1 MDKVLIVVV
10 FLMALVACA
19 IEPES
24 STREVWDDQLF
35 GRWDVTVKTPNG
47 NFPSWWEIYRQD
59 EVIVGRFVG
68 RLGSSRPIDRLE
80 VIGDQFKFSLPIQY
94 EEHKTDL
101 MFSGRLGQGR
111 LKGTTNAE
119 NGSILEWEAFRAP
132 DLEMP
137 SDPRWGE
144 PIQLFNGTN
153 LRGWKAR
160 HLEAPNNW
168 RAKDGVLANTD
179 KGTDLMTDDVFQDF
193 KLHTEFRYPQ
203 GSNSGVYLRGRYEVQ
218 VQDDFGKEP
227 SNLNIGAVYGF
238 LTPTKNAAKKADEW
252 QSLDITLLG
261 RRITIELNGE
271 MIVEKQEIP
280 GITGGALN
288 SHEGEAGPI
297 LLQGD
302 HGPVYFRNL
311 MLTPVKQ

>member
-1 MDKVLIVVV
+1 MKKVLIVVV
-10 FLMALVACA
+10 FLIAFGACA
-19 IEPES
+19 TEPEL
-24 STREVWDDQLF
+24 STREASADKLF
-35 GRWDVTVKTPNG
+35 GRWDVTVKTSDG
-47 NFPSWWEIYRQD
+47 HFPSWWEIYRQD

-68 RLGSSRPIDRLE
+68 RVGSARLIDKVE
-80 VIGDQFKFSLPIQY
+80 VTGDRFKFSLPIQY

-101 MFSGRLGQGR
+101 MFSGQLVQGR

-119 NGSILEWEAFRAP
+119 NGSTLEWEAVRAP
-132 DLEMP
+132 DLNMP
-137 SDPRWGE
+137 PDPRWGD
-144 PIQLFNGTN
+144 PIQLFNGTS

-168 RAKDGVLANTD
+168 RAEDGVLANTG
-179 KGTDLMTDDVFQDF
+179 KGTDLATDDVFQDF
-193 KLHTEFRYPQ
+193 KLHTEFKYPR

-227 SNLNIGAVYGF
+227 SKINIGGVYGF
-238 LTPTKNAAKKADEW
+238 LAPTKNAAKKANEW
-252 QSLDITLLG
+252 QSFDITLLG

-271 MIVEKQEIP
+271 TIIENQEIP

-288 SHEGEAGPI
+288 SREGEAGPI

-311 MLTPVKQ
+311 VLTPVKQ